1 MKENSYVASSATRRG
16 CGEKENLNEINNFA
30 HKETVAKALSVFL
43 MVLAVFFLVKTYGVL
58 KENKFIGQDIV
69 AQNTISVS
77 GEGEV
82 SAVPDIAKFS
92 FTVKEE
98 AKTVSMAQK
107 KATEK
112 MNNAIDFLKKSG
124 VEEKNIKTTG
134 YNIYP
139 RYEWQNKASSN
150 YPHPDKK
157 RVLIGY
163 EVSQNISVKLK
174 DIDKAGEIL
183 AGIGSLEVTNVS
195 GLNFEIDDED
205 ALKRQAR
212 KQAIE
217 KAKTKAKE
225 LAKDLGVNL
234 VRIVNYSSS
243 EGNLY
248 SRYGVMEMTKASG
261 IDMANE
267 IPSPEIPI
275 GENEI
280 KITVNI
286 TYEIK

>member
-1 MKENSYVASSATRRG
+1 M
-16 CGEKENLNEINNFA
+16 EKDLNEINTFA
-30 HKETVAKALSVFL
+30 HKETVAKSLSIFL
-43 MVLAVFFLVKTYGVL
+43 IVLAVFFLVKTYGVL

-98 AKTVSMAQK
+98 AKTVAVAQQQV
-107 KATEK
+107 TEK
-112 MNNAIDFLKKSG
+112 MNAAIDFLKKAG
-124 VEEKNIKTTG
+124 IEDKNIKTEG

-139 RYEWQNKASSN
+139 RYEWRNREIVCLGLN
-150 YPHPDKK
+150 CPPPG
-157 RVLIGY
+157 RERILVGY
-163 EVSQNISVKLK
+163 EVSQNISVKLE

-217 KAKTKAKE
+217 EAKNKAKE
-225 LAKDLGVNL
+225 LAKDLGVSL

-248 SRYGVMEMTKASG
+248 PRYAMMEMTKALG
-261 IDMANE
+261 ADMADE
-267 IPSPEIPI
+267 IPSPEIPV

-280 KITVNI
+280 KITVDI